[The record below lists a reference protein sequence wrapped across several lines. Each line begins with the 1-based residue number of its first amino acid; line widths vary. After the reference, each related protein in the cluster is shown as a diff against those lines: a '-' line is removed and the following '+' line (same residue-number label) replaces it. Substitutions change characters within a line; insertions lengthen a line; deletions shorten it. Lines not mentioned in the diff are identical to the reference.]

1 MTIYTLYVN
10 FVRNKKGAVQELIT
24 NNIDICLLLETK
36 IDENFPNQQFNIRN
50 YETFRTDRNKHGR
63 IIILHHRKH
72 SMQAHK

>member
-50 YETFRTDRNKHGR
+50 YETFRTDRNKYGG